1 MVGGV
6 CGALKAKREAAAA
19 RGEDPS
25 EVWLTA
31 EELWAA
37 NRIGLAA
44 FERELNRSRR
54 EYLRRIAVGRA
65 ESRHDEMAAEWEVS
79 HGERRHAA

>member
-25 EVWLTA
+25 RVWLTA

-37 NRIGLAA
+37 NRITWQE
-44 FERELNRSRR
+44 FQRQLNRSRR
-54 EYLRRIAVGRA
+54 DYLRRVAAVGRM
-65 ESRHDEMAAEWEVS
+65 EREDEMAEEWGRS
-79 HGERRHAA
+79 HGDG